1 MIVVF
6 LANGFEEIEAL
17 ATVDVLRRADLSVL
31 TVGVGGKT
39 ATGAHGIVV
48 TADCADT
55 DPLPEEV
62 QAVILP
68 GGLPGTTNLEAS
80 PVVQAYLE
88 KADAQGALLG
98 AICAA
103 PSVLGHK
110 GLLRG
115 KRATC
120 YPGYED
126 DLLGAVCTGESVV
139 TDGRVIT
146 AKGAGVSVDFGL
158 AVVAALVSPAVAK
171 DLGEKMQCRP
181 ISAH

>member
-1 MIVVF
+1 MILVF

-39 ATGAHGIVV
+39 VVGAHGIAVE
-48 TADCADT
+48 ADCADT
-55 DPLPEEV
+55 DQLPSEV

-80 PVVQAYLE
+80 AVVQQCVEQAAE
-88 KADAQGALLG
+88 QQALLG

-103 PSVLGHK
+103 PSILGHK
-110 GLLRG
+110 GLLCG

-120 YPGYED
+120 YPGYEE
-126 DLLGAVCTGESVV
+126 DLIGACCTDESVV
-139 TDGRVIT
+139 IDGNIIT

-158 AVVAALVSPAVAK
+158 AIVSALVSPEKATE
-171 DLGEKMQCRP
+171 LGEKMQCR
-181 ISAH
+181 SAK